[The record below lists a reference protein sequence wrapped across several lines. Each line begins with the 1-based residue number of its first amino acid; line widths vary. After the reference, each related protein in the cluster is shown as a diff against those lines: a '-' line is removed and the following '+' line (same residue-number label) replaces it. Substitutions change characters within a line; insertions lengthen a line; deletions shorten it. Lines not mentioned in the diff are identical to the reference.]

1 MAADQRMQFPEVEI
15 QATDSI
21 AQAEKKVERAY
32 EEKGGVLLAYENLN
46 SLLPT
51 SPYCHF
57 FQVRL
62 DGRECVVVV
71 MSADWDEKSVLTILN
86 VLLNIRL
93 DPDPPGR
100 PPLFRFYCAHP
111 VPPVLATLFGD
122 LPASDFECRAA
133 LVARFGSELQPSQS
147 LQLAAVAMHLLR
159 ECFGVRSSF
168 YDPRADER
176 IARAAA
182 EEWRGRI
189 PEGAAPLNALIVL
202 GFLHGEVLR
211 ARLLHE
217 SRWVRLKDAATW
229 PVLVFGSR
237 GDAETAPETESM
249 EEGQQASRDPAPVS
263 HRPAAGGSPQ
273 VIFSP
278 IAAVIAVYNDKN
290 VDRFLEA
297 GRALATKCAQELGE
311 AKPGTG

>member
-1 MAADQRMQFPEVEI
+1 MQFPEVEI

-32 EEKGGVLLAYENLN
+32 EERGGVLLAYENLN

-57 FQVRL
+57 FQVRFE
-62 DGRECVVVV
+62 GRECVVVV
-71 MSADWDEKSVLTILN
+71 MSADWDEKSILTILN

-93 DPDPPGR
+93 DPDPPG
-100 PPLFRFYCAHP
+100 PPPMFRFYCAHP
-111 VPPVLATLFGD
+111 VPPVLSTLFGD

-159 ECFGVRSSF
+159 ECFSVRSSF
-168 YDPRADER
+168 YDAAADER
-176 IARAAA
+176 IATVAA
-182 EEWRGRI
+182 EEWGGGRI

-217 SRWVRLKDAATW
+217 SRWVRLKDASTW
-229 PVLVFGSR
+229 PVLVFG
-237 GDAETAPETESM
+237 DAG
-249 EEGQQASRDPAPVS
+249 EEAAGLDA
-263 HRPAAGGSPQ
+263 PAAEVEGGSKPPQGSPQ
-273 VIFSP
+273 VVFSP
-278 IAAVIAVYNDKN
+278 IAAVIAVYQDKD
-290 VDRFLEA
+290 VARFLQAGEA
-297 GRALATKCAQELGE
+297 LEKKCRDELGD
-311 AKPGTG
+311 ARGAGIPTDPAPGVPSDSAPG